1 MHCCI
6 SSEIWTNKVMLLS
19 SHLKQFQWFPLMKGE
34 NRQVLDFYAY
44 IYFSNQYCPHSSEL
58 WRSQVTIIHLFTN

>member
-1 MHCCI
+1 
-6 SSEIWTNKVMLLS
+6 
-19 SHLKQFQWFPLMKGE
+19 MKGE

-44 IYFSNQYCPHSSEL
+44 IYFPNQYCPRSSEL